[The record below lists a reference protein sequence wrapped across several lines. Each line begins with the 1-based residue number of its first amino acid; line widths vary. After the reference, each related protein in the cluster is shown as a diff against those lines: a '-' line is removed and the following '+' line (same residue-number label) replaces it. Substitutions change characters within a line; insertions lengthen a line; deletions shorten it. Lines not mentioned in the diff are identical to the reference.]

1 MKKQVLNTDKA
12 PKAIGPYSQAV
23 KMGGLLYLSGQVG
36 IDPGSGNL
44 VTGGLDAEARQVF
57 KNIQAVLEAH
67 KSGMQKIVKTTVFLT
82 DMEDFALLNG
92 IYGTFI
98 PEPYPSRTAIQVAAL
113 PKGAK
118 IEIEVIA
125 EA

>member
-98 PEPYPSRTAIQVAAL
+98 PEPYPSRTTIQVAAL